1 MDIVLARV
9 DDRLIHGQV
18 VTNWVKAT
26 KCQRI
31 IVVNDEVAAD
41 TVRKTLIERVAPP
54 GIKANVVGI
63 DKMIRVYNNPAYK
76 GVKVL
81 LLFTNPTDVLR
92 LVNSNVDIKSV
103 NIGGMSYKDGKKQ
116 ITGVISVDEKDVEAF
131 KILEEKGVEI
141 EARQVS
147 SDSKTDVMAI
157 LREHNLL

>member
-1 MDIVLARV
+1 MDIVLARI

-31 IVVNDEVAAD
+31 IVVNDEIAVD
-41 TVRKTLIERVAPP
+41 SIRKTLIEKVAPP
-54 GIKANVVGI
+54 GIKANVVSV
-63 DKMIRVYNNPAYK
+63 DKMLRVYNNPAYK

-92 LVNSNVDIKSV
+92 LINNNVNIKSI
-103 NIGGMSYKDGKKQ
+103 NMGGMSYKDGKKQ
-116 ITGVISVDEKDVEAF
+116 VTGVISVDEKDVESL
-131 KILEEKGVEI
+131 KILDEKGVEI

-147 SDSKTDVMAI
+147 TDSKTDVMRI